1 MINIKCYASGSKG
14 NIYLVSTNNSNIILE
29 CGVNEEKIRQIM
41 NKNKLL
47 YSNINACIAS
57 HFHQD
62 HSMNIKLFDD
72 YDIPCYC
79 TFETKNKYGISK
91 DNFIKLEDKKIYII
105 NNDIKVMSFNVMH
118 GDAECFGFIFNDKE
132 DTILFITDFMCLNK
146 NLSNFKFNKIFIE
159 CNYIEDIIE
168 NKISNDNDKYKRQI
182 NTHMSLENLVYLLS
196 SNLLDLSK
204 CKEINLIHLSKEL
217 SNYNLM
223 KNTIE
228 NELKIKTNCI
238 LYNGEIY

>member
-1 MINIKCYASGSKG
+1 M
-14 NIYLVSTNNSNIILE
+14 
-29 CGVNEEKIRQIM
+29 
-41 NKNKLL
+41 
-47 YSNINACIAS
+47 
-57 HFHQD
+57 
-62 HSMNIKLFDD
+62 
-72 YDIPCYC
+72 
-79 TFETKNKYGISK
+79 
-91 DNFIKLEDKKIYII
+91 
-105 NNDIKVMSFNVMH
+105 MSFNVMH

-132 DTILFITDFMCLNK
+132 ETILFITDFMCLNK

-159 CNYIEDIIE
+159 CNYVEDIIE
-168 NKISNDNDKYKRQI
+168 NKISNENDKYKRQI